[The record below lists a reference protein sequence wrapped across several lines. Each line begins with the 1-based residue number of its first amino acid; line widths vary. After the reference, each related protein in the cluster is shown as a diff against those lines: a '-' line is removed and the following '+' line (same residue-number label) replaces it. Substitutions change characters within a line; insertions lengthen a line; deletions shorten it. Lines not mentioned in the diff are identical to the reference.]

1 MKSIK
6 ILPLILLL
14 CMLFTLSAPLALA
27 EEPAPS
33 EEPEAEAEEPA
44 ATPAPGEP
52 LEPPALN
59 FDNDGQYQ
67 SVILV
72 DLDSGTTLYQVNYM
86 MPRRPASLTKV
97 MTILLALE
105 AVERGEVS
113 METIIT
119 AGLDCQNG
127 MGDDSSSVYIVAGEQ
142 MTLRDLLYCAAVSSG
157 NDACNVIA
165 SYLGNGIPG
174 FVERMNQR
182 AAELGC
188 TQTRF
193 VDPNGL
199 SNDNYTCAYDL
210 YLITREAMKHP
221 EFMEICDAHAYTV
234 PATNLN
240 PARELKN
247 SNALISPDGIYGP
260 GYLYEGA
267 HGVKTGY
274 TRAAGYCLI
283 STAEKDDMHLL
294 AIVMGCDGPYLSD
307 TETRYNFVNSAILYD
322 WGFSNFTSRSIVSAD
337 VVLDYLDVDLAE
349 DGDRVGLK
357 PLEGVTLTLPNNVEP
372 GQEEVRTVT
381 REELLSA
388 PVESDK
394 VVVYIVPSDEKLT
407 APVEAGQALGEAHV
421 FYNGGVFATV
431 QLVAANSVD
440 LNRWEYFKQ
449 RIGEFFS
456 RPAVIIVLVVIVLLI
471 VAYLALVTRYRRLR
485 RKHLKQRKLA
495 EQRRKELAKQRRE
508 EAEKAEESTPFGED
522 LY

>member
-1 MKSIK
+1 MKSKK
-6 ILPLILLL
+6 ILSLILLL
-14 CMLFTLSAPLALA
+14 CLLFTLCAPLALA

-33 EEPEAEAEEPA
+33 EEPEAETETPA

-105 AVERGEVS
+105 AVERGEVT
-113 METIIT
+113 MDTIIT

-210 YLITREAMKHP
+210 YLITREAMRHP
-221 EFMEICDAHAYTV
+221 DFMEICDAHAYTV

-322 WGFSNFTSRSIVSAD
+322 WAFSNFTSRTIVSTD
-337 VVLDYLDVDLAE
+337 VVLDYLDVALAE
-349 DGDRVGLK
+349 GDARVGLK
-357 PLEGVTLTLPNNVEP
+357 PVNSVTLTLPNNVEP
-372 GQEEVRTVT
+372 GQEDVR
-381 REELLSA
+381 
-388 PVESDK
+388 
-394 VVVYIVPSDEKLT
+394 IVPYDEKLT
-407 APVEAGQALGEAHV
+407 APIEAGQVLGEAQIY
-421 FYNGGVFATV
+421 YNGGVFATV
-431 QLVAANSVD
+431 QLVSANSVD

-449 RIGEFFS
+449 QIREFLS
-456 RPAVIIVLVVIVLLI
+456 RPAVIIVLILIVLLI

-495 EQRRKELAKQRRE
+495 EQRRKELAEQRRE
-508 EAEKAEESTPFGED
+508 EAEKAEEGKPFGED